1 MTTGNSNTR
10 ISAGR
15 LICVLLAITLLCSL
29 AACNGKGNVSALGGD
44 PLAIAS
50 FAELVVTQISVEA
63 GTPMESIALPPTL
76 GGFAEVEPTMAR
88 EATDSANAEG
98 ETQTMTQ
105 LEKIE
110 VPVTWVCET
119 YDSETA
125 GTYIFVSQLMEDYTF
140 EGEMPQIAVLVYSAE
155 VIATPD
161 PEMSTEETPVP
172 EPTQEG
178 TISPEPTVTP
188 ELVVTLDDA
197 VTVSPEPTAG
207 ISPEAYQITA
217 FINEPIAFE
226 VARGTAIENLPLPVT
241 LPALNAL
248 GEQIEVPV
256 TWVNITEATEFF
268 EYNPND
274 YVSGSVY
281 GYGPWIF
288 TAQLGAVEAAAAAE
302 ASDAAAEADAVLPAA
317 TYAYVY
323 TGEPVTA
330 SVRLPDCMTV
340 DNIGGYS
347 SDVFLFRF
355 VIFQGDSV
363 GLPTEI
369 GAMMTDGG
377 YKSIPVSWSGNY
389 DRDTIGSY
397 AITMHIGGGYSGG
410 GRTTG
415 EVVVMREYH

>member
-1 MTTGNSNTR
+1 MKKGHANMTTGNSNTR

-29 AACNGKGNVSALGGD
+29 TACNGKGNVSALGGD

-76 GGFAEVEPTMAR
+76 GGFAEVEPTMAT

-125 GTYIFVSQLMEDYTF
+125 ETYIFVSQLMEDYTF

-217 FINEPIAFE
+217 FINEPIAIE

-256 TWVNITEATEFF
+256 TWENIITTSGEMEFD
-268 EYNPND
+268 PND
-274 YVSGSVY
+274 YITGSTC
-281 GYGPWIF
+281 GYGPWVF
-288 TAQLGAVEAAAAAE
+288 TAAV
-302 ASDAAAEADAVLPAA
+302 DAAYS
-317 TYAYVY
+317 YA
-323 TGEPVTA
+323 GEPVTA
-330 SVRLPDCMTV
+330 SVTLPDCMTI

-347 SDVFLFRF
+347 AGASIFRF
-355 VIFQGDSV
+355 VIFQGGYVD
-363 GLPTEI
+363 LPDEI
-369 GAMMTDGG
+369 TAVMTDGG
-377 YKSIPVSWSGNY
+377 MKNVPVFWSGSY
-389 DRDTIGSY
+389 DADTIGEYQLRMSV
-397 AITMHIGGGYSGG
+397 GGGFNGG
-410 GRTTG
+410 GAKAIVSVIRDYAASEGG
-415 EVVVMREYH
+415 EQ

>member
-1 MTTGNSNTR
+1 MKKGHANMTTGNSNTR

-76 GGFAEVEPTMAR
+76 GGFAEVEPTMAT

-105 LEKIE
+105 LEEIE
-110 VPVTWVCET
+110 VPVSWKCET
-119 YDSETA
+119 YDSETV
-125 GTYIFVSQLMEDYTF
+125 GTYIFASELTEDYTF
-140 EGEMPQIAVLVYSAE
+140 EGELPQITVLVYAAE
-155 VIATPD
+155 VIETPD
-161 PEMSTEETPVP
+161 PEVSAEETPVP
-172 EPTQEG
+172 EPTA
-178 TISPEPTVTP
+178 TP

-207 ISPEAYQITA
+207 ISPESYQITA
-217 FINEPIAFE
+217 FVNEPIAVE
-226 VARGTAIENLPLPVT
+226 VARGTAIEEIPLPAT

-256 TWVNITEATEFF
+256 TWVNITETTDYF
-268 EYNPND
+268 EYNPNE
-274 YVSGSVY
+274 YVSASAY

-288 TAQLGAVEAAAAAE
+288 TAQLGTAEAAAPAE
-302 ASDAAAEADAVLPAA
+302 ASDGAAETDAALPAA

-330 SVRLPDCMTV
+330 SVSLPDCMT
-340 DNIGGYS
+340 IESICGFS
-347 SDVFLFRF
+347 SGDLIFRF
-355 VIFQGDSV
+355 VIFQGGSV
-363 GLPTEI
+363 DLPSQIT
-369 GAMMTDGG
+369 AYMTDGG
-377 YKSIPVSWSGNY
+377 YKNVPVSCS
-389 DRDTIGSY
+389 GSY
-397 AITMHIGGGYSGG
+397 DADTVGTYMLTMHTGKGFSGAG
-410 GRTTG
+410 SYKI
-415 EVVVMREYH
+415 EVIVIRQYN